1 VRTLL
6 LSLCLCLLAAVLA
19 SCGSKTVSPPPKP
32 QAAYA
37 ENAIVVHLKADE
49 QLNRFQNS
57 AHALHLCLYQLSN
70 PNSINQYS
78 GDAAGISQL
87 LRCESFDPS
96 VTMSQKIVM
105 QPGSEST
112 TVLDRAEGSTY
123 LALAAGYYT
132 LDREHAVRLVK
143 IPVVEETTGWF
154 RKKTTRR
161 LGKLEVSFELGPES
175 LQKIGDE

>member
-6 LSLCLCLLAAVLA
+6 LCLIFSLMVAVLA

-32 QAAYA
+32 EASYA
-37 ENAIVVHLKADE
+37 EEAIVVHLKADKH
-49 QLNRFQNS
+49 LNLFQNS
-57 AHALHLCLYQLSN
+57 PHALHLCLYQLSN

-78 GDAAGISQL
+78 SDAGGISQL
-87 LRCESFDPS
+87 LRCKSFDPS
-96 VTMSQKIVM
+96 VTMSRKIVM

-112 TVLDRAEGSTY
+112 TVMDRAQGSAY

-132 LDREHAVRLVK
+132 MDREHAVRLVQ

-154 RKKTTRR
+154 RKTTTRR
-161 LGKLEVSFELGPES
+161 LGKLEVTFELGPES
-175 LQKIGDE
+175 LKKIGDE